1 LAGKKIVFSDLLK
14 KNKVLVQNFS
24 ALSVLQFSN
33 YLFPLITFP
42 YLVRVL
48 GPEKFGLV
56 NFAAAFVAY
65 FNVLTD
71 YGFNLSATQEISVNR
86 ENKEKI
92 NEIFSSVLLI
102 KLSLFL
108 VSGIIF
114 AILILSI
121 PKFSSDSLIYI
132 FSFLIV
138 FGTVL
143 FPAWFFQGMEE
154 MKYITFI
161 NVGVKALWV
170 IAVFILIKSQE
181 DVLLLVILN
190 GTAFI
195 LIGLVSLVILKLYF
209 NVKFIF
215 PAFEEIKKQLT
226 EGWYIFI
233 STASITL
240 YTTSNI
246 FILGLFTNNT
256 VVGYFAAADKI
267 RVALQGLF
275 QNASQTIFPHLSKL
289 FKESQQHAI
298 RFVKKYLKLTA
309 IVAGVLTIITFIF
322 AKEIILIVVGSKFI
336 PSINVLRIIV
346 FLPLIIL
353 LSNIYGIQIMLN
365 LGYKKEF
372 SRIILFA
379 GIVNL
384 ILSFILVPMYFE
396 IGTSIAVVI
405 TECIV
410 TFGMYD
416 FVRRK
421 KILV

>member
-1 LAGKKIVFSDLLK
+1 MLRSVKEFKH
-14 KNKVLVQNFS
+14 KNKVLIQNFS
-24 ALSVLQFSN
+24 SLSILQFSN

-86 ENKEKI
+86 ENKNKI
-92 NEIFSSVLLI
+92 NEIFSSVFLI
-102 KLSLFL
+102 KLFLFL
-108 VSGIIF
+108 ISGIVF
-114 AILILSI
+114 VILVLSI

-138 FGTVL
+138 FGNVL
-143 FPAWFFQGMEE
+143 FPVWFFQGMEE

-161 NVGVKALWV
+161 NVTVKALWV

-181 DVLLLVILN
+181 DILLLVILN
-190 GTAFI
+190 GTSFI
-195 LIGLVSLVILKLYF
+195 LIGLVSLVILRLYF
-209 NVKFIF
+209 SVSFII
-215 PAFEEIKKQLT
+215 PHDEEVKKQLA
-226 EGWYIFI
+226 EGWYIFV

-275 QNASQTIFPHLSKL
+275 HNASVTIFPYLSKL
-289 FKESQQHAI
+289 FKESQQEAI
-298 RFVKKYLKLTA
+298 SFIKKYLRVSV
-309 IVAGVLTIITFIF
+309 IIAGILTIFTFVF
-322 AKEIILIVVGSKFI
+322 AKEIILIIVGSKFI

-346 FLPLIIL
+346 FLPIIIL

-384 ILSFILVPMYFE
+384 ILSFILVPLYFE

-405 TECIV
+405 TEIIV
-410 TFGMYD
+410 SAGMYN
-416 FVRRK
+416 FVRKK
-421 KILV
+421 KILAG

>member
-1 LAGKKIVFSDLLK
+1 MSFYERIKSIFEKNIVLFK
-14 KNKVLVQNFS
+14 NFS
-24 ALSVLQFSN
+24 SLTILQFSN

-71 YGFNLSATQEISVNR
+71 YGFNLSATQEISINR
-86 ENKEKI
+86 NNKQKI

-102 KLSLFL
+102 KSALFFISGFVFIFL
-108 VSGIIF
+108 V
-114 AILILSI
+114 LSI
-121 PKFSSDSLIYI
+121 PKFSSNSLIYI
-132 FSFLIV
+132 FSFMIV

-143 FPAWFFQGMEE
+143 FPVWFFQGMEE

-161 NVGVKALWV
+161 NIAIKTVWV
-170 IAVFILIKSQE
+170 VLVFLLIHSAK

-190 GTAFI
+190 GSSFI
-195 LIGLVSLVILKLYF
+195 LIGLISLVILRI
-209 NVKFIF
+209 KFKIEF
-215 PAFEEIKKQLT
+215 ILPEMNEIKRQLT
-226 EGWYIFI
+226 EGWYIFV

-246 FILGLFTNNT
+246 FILGLLTNNT
-256 VVGYFAAADKI
+256 IVGYFSAADKI
-267 RVALQGLF
+267 RAAIQGLF
-275 QNASQTIFPHLSKL
+275 QNASTAIFPHLSKL
-289 FKESQQHAI
+289 FQESKTSAI
-298 RFVKKYLKLTA
+298 KFIKNYLKLSVYIA
-309 IVAGVLTIITFIF
+309 IIVTIIMFILS
-322 AKEIILIVVGSKFI
+322 KPIVLIVLGNNYLSSV
-336 PSINVLRIIV
+336 NVFRIIV

-384 ILSFILVPMYFE
+384 ILSVILVPLYFE
-396 IGTSIAVVI
+396 IGTAIAVVI
-405 TECIV
+405 TELIV
-410 TFGMYD
+410 TTGMYY
-416 FVRRK
+416 FVNRK
-421 KILV
+421 KILY

>member
-1 LAGKKIVFSDLLK
+1 MSFYERIKSIFEKNIVLFK
-14 KNKVLVQNFS
+14 NFS
-24 ALSVLQFSN
+24 SLTILQFSN

-71 YGFNLSATQEISVNR
+71 YGFNLSATQEISINR
-86 ENKEKI
+86 NNKQKI

-102 KLSLFL
+102 KLALFFISGFVFIFL
-108 VSGIIF
+108 V
-114 AILILSI
+114 LSI
-121 PKFSSDSLIYI
+121 PKFSSNSLIYI
-132 FSFLIV
+132 FSFMIV

-143 FPAWFFQGMEE
+143 FPVWFFQGMEE

-161 NVGVKALWV
+161 NIAIKTVWV
-170 IAVFILIKSQE
+170 VSVFLLIHSAK

-190 GTAFI
+190 GSSFI
-195 LIGLVSLVILKLYF
+195 LIGLISLVILRI
-209 NVKFIF
+209 KFKIEF
-215 PAFEEIKKQLT
+215 ILPEMNEIKRQLT
-226 EGWYIFI
+226 EGWYIFV

-246 FILGLFTNNT
+246 FILGLLTNNT
-256 VVGYFAAADKI
+256 IVGYFSAADKI
-267 RVALQGLF
+267 RAAIQGLF
-275 QNASQTIFPHLSKL
+275 QNASTAIFPHLSKL
-289 FKESQQHAI
+289 FQESKTSAI
-298 RFVKKYLKLTA
+298 KFIKNYLKLSVSIA
-309 IVAGVLTIITFIF
+309 IIVTIIMFIL
-322 AKEIILIVVGSKFI
+322 AKPIVLIVLGNNYLSSV
-336 PSINVLRIIV
+336 NVFRIIV

-384 ILSFILVPMYFE
+384 ILSVILVPLYFE
-396 IGTSIAVVI
+396 IGTAIAVVI
-405 TECIV
+405 TELIV
-410 TFGMYD
+410 TTGMYY
-416 FVRRK
+416 FVNRK
-421 KILV
+421 KILY